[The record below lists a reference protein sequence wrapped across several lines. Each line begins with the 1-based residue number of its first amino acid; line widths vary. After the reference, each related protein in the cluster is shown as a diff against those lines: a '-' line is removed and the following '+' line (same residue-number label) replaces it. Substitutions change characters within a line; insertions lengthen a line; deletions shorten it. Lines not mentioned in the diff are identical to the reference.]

1 MKKIFSI
8 ILCFVLTTVFCGCSN
23 IKNANNRDKLIQGIS
38 EKIIRFHVLA
48 NSDSSKDQALKQK
61 VKDEII
67 KYILP
72 KLKESKSIDETRNIL
87 KENDE
92 SIVKVALKTIKNEGF
107 NYGVKSQLSKEN
119 FPLKRYGTVVL
130 PQGEYEA
137 YRIIIGEGNGQ
148 NWWCVMFPPLCFIDI
163 TKGEV
168 AEEETEEQM
177 KEHLSKEEY
186 DTIKEESTDTAAN
199 ESNSKSSNRSN
210 DKPSNKPNNKPSKSK
225 SSNKK
230 VTESKNKQN
239 TSKPSIKDKLLKM
252 VNPEDDK
259 QNTSKDS
266 QHETQKDT
274 SKLDNSNSLKEGK
287 DEIKLEFKIV
297 EVFKK
302 LFQ

>member
-8 ILCFVLTTVFCGCSN
+8 ILCFTFTIVFCGCSN
-23 IKNANNRDKLIQGIS
+23 IKNANDRDKLIKGIS
-38 EKIIRFHVLA
+38 GKIIRFHVLA

-67 KYILP
+67 KYIIP

-92 SIVKVALKTIKNEGF
+92 DIVKVALKVIKSEGF
-107 NYGVKSQLSKEN
+107 NYSVKSQLSKEN

-137 YRIIIGEGNGQ
+137 YRIIIGEGKGQ
-148 NWWCVMFPPLCFIDI
+148 NWWCVMFPPLCFIDV
-163 TKGEV
+163 TKGEI

-177 KEHLSKEEY
+177 KKHLSKEEY
-186 DTIKEESTDTAAN
+186 DTLKEESKETEIGNKSQNKAN
-199 ESNSKSSNRSN
+199 NKSS
-210 DKPSNKPNNKPSKSK
+210 
-225 SSNKK
+225 SSDNKK
-230 VTESKNKQN
+230 VSEGKNKQN
-239 TSKPSIKDKLLKM
+239 TPKPSIKDKLLKII
-252 VNPEDDK
+252 NPEDNK
-259 QNTSKDS
+259 QNISKDS
-266 QHETQKDT
+266 HSETQKT
-274 SKLDNSNSLKEGK
+274 INKVEKPSASKECK

-302 LFQ
+302 IFQ

>member
-1 MKKIFSI
+1 MKKVFSI
-8 ILCFVLTTVFCGCSN
+8 ILCFTFIIVFSGCSN
-23 IKNANNRDKLIQGIS
+23 INNANDRDKLIKGIS

-72 KLKESKSIDETRNIL
+72 KLKESKSIEETRNIL

-92 SIVKVALKTIKNEGF
+92 DIVKVALKVIKNQGF
-107 NYGVKSQLSKEN
+107 NYSVKSQLSKEN

-137 YRIIIGEGNGQ
+137 YRIIIGEGKGQ

-177 KEHLSKEEY
+177 KKHLSKEEY
-186 DTIKEESTDTAAN
+186 DTLKEESTDTEISKQSQSKA
-199 ESNSKSSNRSN
+199 NSKSISS
-210 DKPSNKPNNKPSKSK
+210 NNKKVSESKSK
-225 SSNKK
+225 
-230 VTESKNKQN
+230 QN
-239 TSKPSIKDKLLKM
+239 TAKPSVKDKLLKII
-252 VNPEDDK
+252 NSEDNK
-259 QNTSKDS
+259 QNVSKDS
-266 QHETQKDT
+266 HSETPKII
-274 SKLDNSNSLKEGK
+274 SKVEKPSESKECK

-302 LFQ
+302 IFQ